1 MKRLI
6 SILIILLAMPL
17 GASAQWWLFPGSPQ
31 AKEDTAKVQKDSV
44 LKPKETVAK
53 QKDSVA
59 KTPAVV
65 PQVSPEAD
73 AAARVAAEAAAA
85 AAAIAGTAVSDAAA
99 NAAAVNAMADTVVL
113 PPAPAD
119 EFVLDLPEV
128 IDVSLLLPLKS
139 TSKPSSNF
147 FEYYC
152 GVLMAVRDLGLRGV
166 KVNLNVYDTDDVAN
180 RISDDAL
187 RASDVIIGPVKTAE
201 IEKLLARCPEGKFVV
216 SPMEPKAA
224 GLADSLRVIQ
234 APAPWSTQ
242 IDDLIEWVR
251 AECNPGDAV
260 VLLKDNSADKFTE
273 QTEYLLNKLDESG
286 MDYRTIYSTTF
297 DDVRTRGV
305 IRLLVASDRDI
316 FNCSAINSIG
326 AMGYKN
332 PGKVALYS
340 TSRIRSLEGVSSSS
354 LYNAETRMTAT
365 YYIDYDSNLIKDFVL
380 AYRALYKNEPA
391 SFAFSGYDTAYYFI
405 SMCAQY
411 GRQWY
416 KKLPENPGSG
426 LQTDFMFGRTDA
438 KGLVNTAVRRIRYDR
453 NLTNSI
459 VHQ

>member
-73 AAARVAAEAAAA
+73 AA
-85 AAAIAGTAVSDAAA
+85 
-99 NAAAVNAMADTVVL
+99 ADTVVL

-380 AYRALYKNEPA
+380 AYRA
-391 SFAFSGYDTAYYFI
+391 
-405 SMCAQY
+405 
-411 GRQWY
+411 
-416 KKLPENPGSG
+416 
-426 LQTDFMFGRTDA
+426 
-438 KGLVNTAVRRIRYDR
+438 
-453 NLTNSI
+453 
-459 VHQ
+459 